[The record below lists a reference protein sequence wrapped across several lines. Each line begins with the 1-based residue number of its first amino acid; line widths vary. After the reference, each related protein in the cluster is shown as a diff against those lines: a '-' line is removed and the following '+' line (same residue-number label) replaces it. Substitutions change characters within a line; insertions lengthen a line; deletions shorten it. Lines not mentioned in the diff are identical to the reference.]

1 MRQDGDMKQPQG
13 FSIAGA
19 VDLGARRSAVQ
30 RRQQTAQQ
38 AAQALAGAASA
49 AGGSGSSGDSGNEA
63 VGVIIDVTDETFNDE
78 VVARSQTVPVV
89 VDVWAD
95 WCGPC
100 KQLSPLLEKLATE
113 ANGAWVLAKVD
124 FDANPQIAGSL
135 QQAFQAQSI
144 PMVAAVI
151 GGQLADGFL
160 GALPEAQLRAWI
172 GQVMQVAQELGLNP
186 AAAAAPGQ
194 QDLPGGP
201 DAPPGDP
208 LYDPAYAQAQ
218 EAMERGDLDAAA
230 AAFQKVL
237 DAEPAHQFA
246 TMGLRQV
253 ELLQRVSSYDQA
265 AARRDVEERPDDVD
279 AQARVADI
287 DLAMG
292 RIDASFARL
301 LDAVRQTS
309 GTDRDKARRHLLS
322 LFEIFPPKDS
332 RVTKARATLSSL
344 LF

>member
-1 MRQDGDMKQPQG
+1 MRQDGYMKQPQG

-19 VDLGARRSAVQ
+19 VDLGARKTAAQ
-30 RRQQTAQQ
+30 RRQQVAQQ
-38 AAQALAGAASA
+38 VGDALGAAA
-49 AGGSGSSGDSGNEA
+49 VPGDGDGDGA
-63 VGVIIDVTDETFNDE
+63 GVIIDVTDETFNDE
-78 VVARSQTVPVV
+78 VVARSQAVPVV
-89 VDVWAD
+89 VDVWAE

-100 KQLSPLLEKLATE
+100 KQLSPLLEKLARE
-113 ANGAWVLAKVD
+113 AAGAWVLAKVD

-160 GALPEAQLRAWI
+160 GALPEAQLRAWL
-172 GQVMQVAQELGLNP
+172 GQVMQVAEQLGLP
-186 AAAAAPGQ
+186 PGPDGAAPGQ
-194 QDLPGGP
+194 AGAPGGP
-201 DAPPGDP
+201 DGGPADPP
-208 LYDPAYAQAQ
+208 YDPAYAHAQ

-230 AAFQKVL
+230 AAFRKVIE
-237 DAEPAHQFA
+237 AEPAHEYA

-265 AARRDVEERPDDVD
+265 AARRDADERPDDVD

-292 RIDASFARL
+292 RIETSFSRL
-301 LDAVRQTS
+301 LDAVRQTT

-322 LFEIFPPKDS
+322 LFEIFPPRDP
-332 RVTKARATLSSL
+332 RVTKARAALSSL